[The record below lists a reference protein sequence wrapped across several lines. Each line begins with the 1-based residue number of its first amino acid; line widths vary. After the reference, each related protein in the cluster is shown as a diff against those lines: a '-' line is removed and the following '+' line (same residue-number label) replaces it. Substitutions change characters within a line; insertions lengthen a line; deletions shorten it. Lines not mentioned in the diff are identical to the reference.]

1 MRFAAAILASVAI
14 HAALAA
20 LAVFGLSL
28 SDNDDRTNIA
38 LDIGAVELS
47 FAEKE
52 RDEMPIAP
60 MPPAPPPSVA
70 EPMPPPVSHQPP
82 PPPLL
87 DDDGL
92 VALPPEVALRTLPE
106 APEPEVKFEILE
118 VKEPPEKKA
127 ETEKKPENKP
137 EKKPD
142 AEKKPEPK
150 PDAAA
155 PQSAPREA
163 PKQARVDVQPRSK
176 KKIKPVYPDGARR
189 RGEEGDV
196 VVEISVDEN
205 GDVADVKVVTSSGFK
220 DLDEAARK
228 AAKSAK
234 FIPARRGSRPVAS
247 AGRLTISFKLT
258 K

>member
-1 MRFAAAILASVAI
+1 MRFAVAILASAAI

-28 SDNDDRTNIA
+28 SDDDGRTNVT

-52 RDEMPIAP
+52 KDEMPIAP
-60 MPPAPPPSVA
+60 MPPSPPPSAA
-70 EPMPPPVSHQPP
+70 EPEPPPVSHQPP

-92 VALPPEVALRTLPE
+92 VATPPEVAQRPLPE
-106 APEPEVKFEILE
+106 APEPEVKFDVLE
-118 VKEPPEKKA
+118 VKEVPEKKA

-142 AEKKPEPK
+142 AEKKLESN
-150 PDAAA
+150 AEAM

-196 VVEISVDEN
+196 VVEISVDER
-205 GDVADVKVVTSSGFK
+205 GDVADVRVVASSGFK

-234 FIPARRGSRPVAS
+234 FIPARHGTRPVAS
-247 AGRLTISFKLT
+247 VGRLTISFKLN